1 MMSGKQRYK
10 SRSELRSV
18 VFDFAH
24 GMCEWPQCG
33 ERATELAHI
42 VSTGMGGDP
51 KHNRDTV
58 GNVFAACSAHARIS
72 DGLPPPGGGE
82 LERNREY
89 IKVPGAYLA
98 AKDEVSGRWRT
109 GDVMRQLAKWLGVV
123 RKERAALEVGLRN
136 DE

>member
-1 MMSGKQRYK
+1 MKRYK

-24 GMCEWPQCG
+24 GMCEWPGPCG

-51 KHNRDTV
+51 KHKRDTV
-58 GNVFAACSAHARIS
+58 ENVFAACPAHARVS

-109 GDVMRQLAKWLGVV
+109 GDVMRQFAKWLAES
-123 RKERAALEVGLRN
+123 RKGRHAWKLGEL
-136 DE
+136 